1 MALKK
6 NKMSRY
12 TALVIIMLVIYIAI
26 LSKLAVLQVVK
37 HDDYKDRA
45 NNRSV
50 RQIPEQAPRGKILDS
65 TGAILADSRQSYTV
79 EYIETTDSEKEFF
92 DTMTKVFKMLDDLG
106 EGQKDDFKLKIGSD
120 KKFYIE
126 YTSSDPASIKKQDL
140 RFKKD
145 RGLDS
150 DLSKELE
157 YFKKKKGDLSEE
169 DQLKL
174 EDEMLKVTPEE
185 MFYRLVKQYDLYK
198 LINPNPTDEEVKA
211 YKKKDAKKITEELL
225 QKYSLEQLRRYM
237 LVKDTVKMQSFSGF
251 KPVTIA
257 SNIKD
262 ESAFIFM
269 QKLNDLPGID
279 VRLQPIRFYPYGNLA
294 SSVIGYLSSING
306 DQKDRYEER
315 GYDITTDT
323 IGISGIE
330 AAYEDRLKGSKGG
343 TTVKVNKV
351 GRKTEE
357 LFRLDPYPGDNIQLT
372 LDKNLQYTAQRAL
385 KETLENLQK
394 QKFIDGGKTAVGNAN
409 RGAVVATDVNTGKVL
424 ALASFPDFDP
434 NIFTIPGKLTPEL
447 SKQYFNPDF
456 DAFAKD
462 YINKTSSSKTVEQ
475 LFPKDSNGARRDS
488 FDVYPKPFFNYATQG
503 TVPTG
508 STFKTVTATAGLEE
522 GLITPGEKV
531 LDQGIFNKYPEF
543 KNYQGKCDIYER
555 SHGSHGYVDMAEAFR
570 VSCNYYFYEVAY
582 RLYKKDGLDKLA
594 QYAWR
599 LGLGSDPNSKGKV
612 GSGIEIAENTDGQVY
627 NLKSYTETV
636 AFGAKFEVVEAL
648 EVGYYKFAPE
658 RGKKHTPFNIAY
670 DKNDDEALDKAKS
683 EVKDYIINKIKA
695 QRKDNK
701 NDEFNEITK
710 ELKVKFENLISK
722 YNKEEQKK
730 YSKSDVE
737 NASYNMARYIVF
749 DKSGDITSPGNLT
762 NASIGLGMNNF
773 TPLQMTNAVATII
786 NGGKRY
792 KVHLVDKILNP
803 DNKVVEEIK
812 PVVVDD
818 LKLKTSTVN
827 AIKEGMRRVNQSGTF
842 KDFPISS
849 GGKTGTT
856 PYRPDQREIGRS
868 AYGVYVAFAPL
879 EKPEIAVTV
888 VLYDV
893 GHGSSSG
900 PVAKAVLET
909 YFRDKIKAEFPG
921 YKSSS
926 TSYSLDPKV
935 EEVNTGK

>member
-26 LSKLAVLQVVK
+26 LSKLAILQVVK
-37 HDDYKDRA
+37 HDDYKERA
-45 NNRSV
+45 NNRAV

-65 TGAILADSRQSYTV
+65 TGAILADSKQSYTV
-79 EYIETTDSEKEFF
+79 EYIETTDSAKEFF
-92 DTMTKVFKMLDDLG
+92 DTMTKVFKMLDSLG
-106 EGQKDDFKLKIGSD
+106 ESQKDDFKLKIDKD
-120 KKFYIE
+120 KKVYIE
-126 YTSSDPASIKKQDL
+126 YTSSDPSDIKKQDL
-140 RFKKD
+140 RLKKD
-145 RGLDS
+145 WGLDFY
-150 DLSKELE
+150 LRNEIE

-169 DQLKL
+169 DSLKL
-174 EDEMLKVTPEE
+174 EDEMLKVSPEE
-185 MFYRLVKQYDLYK
+185 MFYRLVKQYELYR
-198 LINPNPTDEEVKA
+198 LINPNPTDDEKKA
-211 YKKKDAKKITEELL
+211 YKKKDSKEITEELL
-225 QKYSLEQLRRYM
+225 QKYSMEELRRYM
-237 LVKDTVKMQSFSGF
+237 VVKDAVKMQSFSGF

-294 SSVIGYLSSING
+294 SSVIGYISSING
-306 DQKDRYEER
+306 DQKERYEER
-315 GYDITTDT
+315 GYDASTDT
-323 IGISGIE
+323 IGMSGIE
-330 AAYEDRLKGSKGG
+330 SAFEDRLKGSKGG
-343 TTVKVNKV
+343 TTVKVNKY
-351 GRKTEE
+351 GRKTDE
-357 LFRLDPYPGDNIQLT
+357 LFRLDPYPGDNIQLSI
-372 LDKNLQYTAQRAL
+372 DKNLQYTAQRAL
-385 KETLENLQK
+385 KETLEDLQK
-394 QKFIDGGKTAVGNAN
+394 QKIIDGGKNVVGNSN

-434 NIFTIPGKLTPEL
+434 NMFTIPGKLTPEL

-462 YINKTSSSKTVEQ
+462 YIRKTGSSKTVEE
-475 LFPKDSNGARRDS
+475 LFPKDSNGSRRDA

-503 TVPTG
+503 AVPPG
-508 STFKTVTATAGLEE
+508 STFKSVTATAGLEE
-522 GLITPGEKV
+522 GVISPGEKV

-555 SHGSHGYVDMAEAFR
+555 SGGSHGAVDMAEAFR

-594 QYAWR
+594 EYAWR
-599 LGLGSDPNSKGKV
+599 LGLGTDPNSKGKV
-612 GSGIEIAENTDGQVY
+612 GSGIEIAENSDGQVY
-627 NLKSYTETV
+627 NLKSYTEAV
-636 AFGAKFEVVEAL
+636 AFNSKFEVVDMLEAG
-648 EVGYYKFAPE
+648 VYTFAPD
-658 RGKKHTPFNIAY
+658 RGKKHTGFNIAY
-670 DKNDDEALDKAKS
+670 DRNDDEVLDKAKT

-695 QRKDNK
+695 PRKDNR

-710 ELKVKFENLISK
+710 ELKSKFENLISK
-722 YNKEEQKK
+722 YPKEEQKK
-730 YSKSDVE
+730 YSKTDIE

-762 NASIGLGMNNF
+762 NASIGLGMDNF
-773 TPLQMTNAVATII
+773 TPLQMTNSLATIL

-803 DNKVVEEIK
+803 DNKLIEEVK
-812 PVVVDD
+812 PEVVDD
-818 LKLKTSTVN
+818 LKLKPSTVN
-827 AIKEGMRRVNQSGTF
+827 AIKEGMKRVNQSGTF
-842 KDFPISS
+842 KGFPISS
-849 GGKTGTT
+849 GGKTGTA

-868 AYGVYVAFAPL
+868 AYGVYVAFAPI

-888 VLYDV
+888 VLYDAA
-893 GHGSSSG
+893 HGSSAG

-909 YFRDKIKAEFPG
+909 YFRDTIKAQFPG

-935 EEVNTGK
+935 EELNTGN